1 MFYGYARTRTPMLA
15 LSQLATMTDDER
27 EKAFERLRTQPNGDG
42 VRARIRE
49 LEARYEMSS
58 STMLAKWKRRE
69 LPDTADFAGWLV
81 LLRAAGV
88 R

>member
-1 MFYGYARTRTPMLA
+1 MLA
-15 LSQLATMTDDER
+15 LAELAAMNENER
-27 EKAFERLRTQPNGDG
+27 ERAFELLRTTPSGGG

-49 LEARYEMSS
+49 LEARYEMNSAD
-58 STMLAKWKRRE
+58 MLAKWKRGE
-69 LPDTADFAGWLV
+69 LPDTADMSRWLV

>member
-1 MFYGYARTRTPMLA
+1 MLA
-15 LSQLATMTDDER
+15 LAQLATMNDEER
-27 EKAFERLRTQPNGDG
+27 EKAFERLRTTPNGDG

-58 STMLAKWKRRE
+58 ATMLAKWRAGAMA
-69 LPDTADFAGWLV
+69 DTADVSRWLV